1 MMNMKRLKDG
11 DKMNEEHLVI
21 TRKRGE
27 DGFRVFS
34 VRVREDIVN
43 RIDEIASDSGR
54 SRNEVIGLLLEYAVD
69 RCTIE

>member
-1 MMNMKRLKDG
+1 MVMNV
-11 DKMNEEHLVI
+11 NEEHLVI

>member
-1 MMNMKRLKDG
+1 MNVND
-11 DKMNEEHLVI
+11 EHLVI

-34 VRVREDIVN
+34 VRVRDDIVN

-69 RCTIE
+69 RCRIE

>member
-1 MMNMKRLKDG
+1 MNV
-11 DKMNEEHLVI
+11 NEEQLVI

-34 VRVREDIVN
+34 VRVRDDIVN
-43 RIDEIASDSGR
+43 RIDVIASDSGR
-54 SRNEVIGLLLEYAVD
+54 SRNEIIGLLLEYAVE

>member
-1 MMNMKRLKDG
+1 MVMNV
-11 DKMNEEHLVI
+11 NEEQLVI

-34 VRVREDIVN
+34 VRVRDDIVN
-43 RIDEIASDSGR
+43 RIDEIASDLGR
-54 SRNEVIGLLLEYAVD
+54 SRNEIIGLLLEYAVE

>member
-1 MMNMKRLKDG
+1 MNV
-11 DKMNEEHLVI
+11 NEEQLVI

-34 VRVREDIVN
+34 VRVRDDIVN
-43 RIDEIASDSGR
+43 RIDEIASDLGR
-54 SRNEVIGLLLEYAVD
+54 SRNEIIGLLLEYAVE

>member
-1 MMNMKRLKDG
+1 MVMNV
-11 DKMNEEHLVI
+11 NEEQLVI

-43 RIDEIASDSGR
+43 RSDEISSESGR
-54 SRNEVIGLLLEYAVD
+54 SRNEVIGLLLEFAVD
-69 RCTIE
+69 RCRIE